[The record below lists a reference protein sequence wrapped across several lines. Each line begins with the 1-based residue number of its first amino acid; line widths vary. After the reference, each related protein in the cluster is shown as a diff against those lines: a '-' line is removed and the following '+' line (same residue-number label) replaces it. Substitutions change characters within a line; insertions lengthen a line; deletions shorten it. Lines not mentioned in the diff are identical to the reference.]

1 MILRELLQT
10 ASHKL
15 ESAGVEIPEQT
26 ARWLWQHVSGM
37 STHQMILELQCE
49 VTNEQASAFLALVG
63 RRERREP
70 LQYVLEE
77 ADFAG
82 FALYVDQRVLV
93 PRPETEDLV
102 ALAGAAIEARAKANP
117 NKRLTVMDLGTGSG
131 AIAIALATGM
141 TELAD
146 RASCQLIAS
155 DISQDALDVA
165 MINARRC
172 HVEDRI
178 DFRCGDGF
186 SVIAKGESL
195 IDVLVANPPYIPVGD
210 EPLLQPE
217 VRDYEPHL
225 ALFAGRDGLDAYRA
239 IASAAP
245 HYLAVDA
252 TLFFEVG
259 IHQAEQVQAL
269 FKTVFPNASTQAYA
283 DVQGILRVVM
293 IQLHV

>member
-37 STHQMILELQCE
+37 STHQLILELQCE
-49 VTNEQASAFLALVG
+49 VTNEQAAAFFALIG

-82 FALYVDQRVLV
+82 FVLYVDQRVLV
-93 PRPETEDLV
+93 PRPETEELV
-102 ALAGAAIEARAKANP
+102 ALAGAVLEERARANP

-131 AIAIALATGM
+131 AIAIALATEM
-141 TELAD
+141 AAKVD
-146 RASCQLIAS
+146 CHLIAS

-165 MINARRC
+165 MINAKRC
-172 HVEDRI
+172 HVEDQI

-186 SVIAKGESL
+186 SVIGKGEAL

-225 ALFAGRDGLDAYRA
+225 ALFAGQDGLDAYRA
-239 IASAAP
+239 IASVAP
-245 HYLAVDA
+245 NYLAADA

-259 IHQAEQVQAL
+259 VHQAEQVQTL
-269 FKTVFPNASTQAYA
+269 FKAAFPKSRTQAYA

>member
-1 MILRELLQT
+1 MTLRELLQT
-10 ASHKL
+10 ASNRL
-15 ESAGVEIPEQT
+15 ESASVEIPEQT

-37 STHQMILELQCE
+37 STHQLILELQCE
-49 VTNEQASAFLALVG
+49 VTNEQAAAFFALIG

-102 ALAGAAIEARAKANP
+102 ALAGAALETRAKANP
-117 NKRLTVMDLGTGSG
+117 NKRLKVMDLGTGSG
-131 AIAIALATGM
+131 AIAIALATEM
-141 TELAD
+141 AD
-146 RASCQLIAS
+146 RVSCHLIAS

-165 MINARRC
+165 MINAKRY

-178 DFRCGDGF
+178 DFRYGDVF
-186 SVIAKGESL
+186 SVIAKGEAL
-195 IDVLVANPPYIPVGD
+195 IDVLVANPPYIPVSD

-225 ALFAGRDGLDAYRA
+225 ALFAGPDGLDAYRA

-245 HYLAVDA
+245 NYLAADA
-252 TLFFEVG
+252 TFFFEVG
-259 IHQAEQVQAL
+259 INQAEQVQAL
-269 FKTVFPNASTQAYA
+269 FRAAFPKARTQAYA

>member
-1 MILRELLQT
+1 MILRELLQS
-10 ASHKL
+10 ASHRL
-15 ESAGVEIPEQT
+15 ERASVEIPEQT

-37 STHQMILELQCE
+37 STHQLILELQCE
-49 VTNEQASAFLALVG
+49 VTNEQATAFLALVG
-63 RRERREP
+63 RRECREP

-82 FALYVDQRVLV
+82 LALYVDQRVLV

-102 ALAGAAIEARAKANP
+102 ALVGAALEARAKANP
-117 NKRLTVMDLGTGSG
+117 NKRLNVMDLGTGSG
-131 AIAIALATGM
+131 AIAIALANRM
-141 TELAD
+141 AD
-146 RASCQLIAS
+146 SASCQLIAS
-155 DISQDALDVA
+155 DLSQDALDVA

-178 DFRCGDGF
+178 DFLCGDGF
-186 SVIAKGESL
+186 SVIAKGEAL

-210 EPLLQPE
+210 ESLLQPE

-239 IASAAP
+239 IANAAP
-245 HYLAVDA
+245 NYLAADA

-259 IHQAEQVQAL
+259 INQAEQVQAL
-269 FKTVFPNASTQAYA
+269 FRAAFPTARTQAYA

>member
-10 ASHKL
+10 ASNRL

-26 ARWLWQHVSGM
+26 ARWLWQYVSGM
-37 STHQMILELQCE
+37 TMHQLILELQCE
-49 VTNEQASAFLALVG
+49 VTNAQEVAFFALVG
-63 RRERREP
+63 RRECREP

-102 ALAGAAIEARAKANP
+102 ALAGAALEARAKENP
-117 NKRLTVMDLGTGSG
+117 NKRLKVMDLGTGSG
-131 AIAIALATGM
+131 AIAIALA

-172 HVEDRI
+172 HVEDQI

-186 SVIAKGESL
+186 SVIAKGEAL
-195 IDVLVANPPYIPVGD
+195 VDVLVANPPYIPVGD

-239 IASAAP
+239 LASVAP
-245 HYLAVDA
+245 NYLAADA

-259 IHQAEQVQAL
+259 INQAEQVQAL
-269 FKTVFPNASTQAYA
+269 FKAAFPKAHTHAYA
-283 DVQGILRVVM
+283 DVQGILRVVV

>member
-10 ASHKL
+10 ASNRL
-15 ESAGVEIPEQT
+15 EGAGVEIPEQT

-37 STHQMILELQCE
+37 TTHQLILELQCE
-49 VTNEQASAFLALVG
+49 VTREQEVAFFALVG

-82 FALYVDQRVLV
+82 FALYVDERVLV

-102 ALAGAAIEARAKANP
+102 ALAGATFEARARANP

-131 AIAIALATGM
+131 AIAIALA

-172 HVEDRI
+172 HVEDQI
-178 DFRCGDGF
+178 DFRYGDGF
-186 SVIAKGESL
+186 SVIAKGEAL

-225 ALFAGRDGLDAYRA
+225 ALFAGHDGLDAYRA
-239 IASAAP
+239 IANAAP
-245 HYLAVDA
+245 NYLAADA

-259 IHQAEQVQAL
+259 INQAEQVQAL
-269 FKTVFPNASTQAYA
+269 FKAAFPKAHTHAYA